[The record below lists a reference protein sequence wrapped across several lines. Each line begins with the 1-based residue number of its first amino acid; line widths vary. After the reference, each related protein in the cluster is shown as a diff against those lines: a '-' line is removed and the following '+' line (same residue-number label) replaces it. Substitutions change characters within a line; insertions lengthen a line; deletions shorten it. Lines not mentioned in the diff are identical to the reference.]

1 MVSLTTSSVG
11 AKGFVASADGM
22 LVSAGE
28 GLLSNRGASA
38 GVLVLMASAAGTSS
52 SDRSPNQSEA
62 LWSLDEEVGLGFFSG
77 KLMSGSSEENLRQN
91 YI

>member
-1 MVSLTTSSVG
+1 MVSLAMSSVG
-11 AKGFVASADGM
+11 AERFVASAD
-22 LVSAGE
+22 VSESAGE
-28 GLLSNRGASA
+28 GLRSNSGASA
-38 GVLVLMASAAGTSS
+38 GVLVSMASAAGASS
-52 SDRSPNQSEA
+52 SDRSPNQSDA